1 MTKLNVEVPKDSQ
14 LQALIS
20 IMLAVREIDFGT
32 TSTAEN
38 KQPTK
43 RTEKDFFYSKGK
55 DQLDFQIDMIQSLA
69 G

>member
-20 IMLAVREIDFGT
+20 IMLAIREIDLGT

-38 KQPTK
+38 KQPAKT
-43 RTEKDFFYSKGK
+43 TEKDFFYSKGK
-55 DQLDFQIDMIQSLA
+55 DRLDFQIDMIQSLA